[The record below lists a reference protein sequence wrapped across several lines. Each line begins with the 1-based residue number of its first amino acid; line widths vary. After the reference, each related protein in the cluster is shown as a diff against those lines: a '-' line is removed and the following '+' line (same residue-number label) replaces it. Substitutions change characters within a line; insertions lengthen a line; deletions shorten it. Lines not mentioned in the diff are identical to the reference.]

1 MLQAA
6 VFLLSLSS
14 ISYEVLLARIFS
26 ISQWNHL
33 SFMVISIA
41 LFGFAGSGTL
51 LSILETRKRDILKRW
66 VSNEAIG
73 WLVILYTITGAGA
86 FILLTRMPLDYFRLP
101 LEPVQAFYLLVAY
114 LLLALPFFFTGTVNM
129 PPVIRAPRQ

>member
-14 ISYEVLLARIFS
+14 ISYEVLLARVFS

-41 LFGFAGSGTL
+41 LFGFSASGTL
-51 LSILETRKRDILKRW
+51 LSILETRDKDLLKRL
-66 VSNEAIG
+66 VSNNTLV
-73 WLVILYTITGAGA
+73 WLIQLYAVTGAAA
-86 FILLTRMPLDYFRLP
+86 FILLNRMPLDYFRLP
-101 LEPVQAFYLLVAY
+101 LEPIQAFYLLSAY
-114 LLLALPFFFTGTVNM
+114 LLLAMPFFL
-129 PPVIRAPRQ
+129 PEW